1 MRSSGFAQETC
12 RPKRILGARAREAS
26 PSTATGVVVSSD
38 VVADVLDDDRAD
50 VLADVLADDL
60 ADVLADVLANVLAD
74 VLAGVLAGGA
84 DLLCAQGR
92 RRAAQRE
99 KRTGRWLSGCTGR
112 AFMPTSL
119 RKILA

>member
-12 RPKRILGARAREAS
+12 RPESILGARAREAS

-38 VVADVLDDDRAD
+38 VVADVLADDRAD
-50 VLADVLADDL
+50 D
-60 ADVLADVLANVLAD
+60 LADVLANVLAD

>member
-1 MRSSGFAQETC
+1 VRSSGFAQETC
-12 RPKRILGARAREAS
+12 RPESILGARAREAS

-38 VVADVLDDDRAD
+38 VVADVLADDRAD
-50 VLADVLADDL
+50 VLADDRADD
-60 ADVLADVLANVLAD
+60 LADVLANVLAD

>member
-38 VVADVLDDDRAD
+38 VVADVL
-50 VLADVLADDL
+50 ADVLADDL

-84 DLLCAQGR
+84 DLLCTQGR